1 MFGLPLHPSLI
12 HFPIALVVV
21 GAVAEAVY
29 IGIRKPWL
37 RFFGPIILTCALLGA
52 TAAYFT
58 GTAAGDAATDQGV
71 PEKAVDKHEN
81 AAVIAFVSIGLATL
95 LSWATRTKDRGMQIS
110 ATVAIVAAG
119 LTLYAAHLGG
129 KLVFVHD
136 AGHVTE
142 AGAPVPVGTKA
153 GAGGAGQAAPGAT
166 SGAGEKAGSS
176 SEAGEHE
183 AGEHGGH

>member
-21 GAVAEAVY
+21 GAVAEAAY

-37 RFFGPIILTCALLGA
+37 RFFGPILLTCALLGA

-58 GTAAGDAATDQGV
+58 GTAAGDKATDQGV
-71 PEKAVDKHEN
+71 PEKVVDKHEN
-81 AAVIAFVSIGLATL
+81 AAVIAFASIGLAAI
-95 LSWATRTKDRGMQIS
+95 LSWATRAKDKGMQIS

-129 KLVFVHD
+129 RLVFIQG

-142 AGAPVPVGTKA
+142 AGVPVPVGTKA
-153 GAGGAGQAAPGAT
+153 AAGGEAAKGAA
-166 SGAGEKAGSS
+166 SGAGEKAGSHN
-176 SEAGEHE
+176 EAGEHE
-183 AGEHGGH
+183 GH